1 MSEFPV
7 KELKHSPLFRGITE
21 DELTAMLDCLSGS
34 IRHYKKDA
42 SIFRWGDRISQIGLI
57 LKGNVHI
64 VRESYWGKESLLAR
78 LGPGDLFGET
88 YACVPQATF
97 DGTALAAADTE
108 ILFLDLKR
116 VLTTCS
122 SACRFHTKLIQN
134 LLGVLAE
141 KNLHF
146 SRKIDCLT
154 PHTIRAKLL
163 EYFSQQM
170 RLQSSKKFTIPF
182 NRQQLADYLSVD
194 RSSMTVELYKMKDE
208 GLIDFDK
215 NNFTVC

>member
-34 IRHYKKDA
+34 IRQYKKDA

-163 EYFSQQM
+163 EYFPS
-170 RLQSSKKFTIPF
+170 R
-182 NRQQLADYLSVD
+182 
-194 RSSMTVELYKMKDE
+194 
-208 GLIDFDK
+208 
-215 NNFTVC
+215 

>member
-34 IRHYKKDA
+34 IRQYKKDA

-78 LGPGDLFGET
+78 LCPGDLFGET

-116 VLTTCS
+116 VLTSCS
-122 SACRFHTKLIQN
+122 SACRFHTRLIQN

-163 EYFSQQM
+163 EFFSQQM
-170 RLQSSKKFTIPF
+170 RLQGSKYFTIPF

-208 GLIDFDK
+208 GLIDFHK

>member
-7 KELKHSPLFRGITE
+7 KELKHSQLFRGITE

-34 IRHYKKDA
+34 IRQYKKDA

>member
-1 MSEFPV
+1 MRAYPI
-7 KELKHSPLFRGITE
+7 KDLKHSPLFRGITE
-21 DELTAMLDCLSGS
+21 DELGAMLDCLSGT
-34 IRHYKKDA
+34 IRKYKKDA
-42 SIFRWGDRISQIGLI
+42 SIFRWGDHISQIGLI

-88 YACVPQATF
+88 YACVPQAAF

-122 SACRFHTKLIQN
+122 SACRFHTRLIQN

-146 SRKIDCLT
+146 SRKIDCLA
-154 PHTIRAKLL
+154 PHTIRAKLM
-163 EYFSQQM
+163 EYFSQQT
-170 RLQSSKKFTIPF
+170 RLQGTRTFTIPF

-208 GLIDFDK
+208 GLIKFQK
-215 NNFTVC
+215 NQFTVC

>member
-34 IRHYKKDA
+34 IRQYKKDA

-108 ILFLDLKR
+108 L
-116 VLTTCS
+116 
-122 SACRFHTKLIQN
+122 Q
-134 LLGVLAE
+134 
-141 KNLHF
+141 
-146 SRKIDCLT
+146 KIYHSL
-154 PHTIRAKLL
+154 
-163 EYFSQQM
+163 
-170 RLQSSKKFTIPF
+170 
-182 NRQQLADYLSVD
+182 
-194 RSSMTVELYKMKDE
+194 
-208 GLIDFDK
+208 
-215 NNFTVC
+215 

>member
-34 IRHYKKDA
+34 IRQYKKDA

-108 ILFLDLKR
+108 ILFLDL
-116 VLTTCS
+116 
-122 SACRFHTKLIQN
+122 
-134 LLGVLAE
+134 
-141 KNLHF
+141 
-146 SRKIDCLT
+146 
-154 PHTIRAKLL
+154 
-163 EYFSQQM
+163 
-170 RLQSSKKFTIPF
+170 
-182 NRQQLADYLSVD
+182 
-194 RSSMTVELYKMKDE
+194 
-208 GLIDFDK
+208 
-215 NNFTVC
+215 